1 MGGLAFA
8 TPGPNGSPPLAVPR
22 MSPAVYQTL
31 KSKISPILSQFF
43 SKVATPP
50 EAPGKT
56 SHGDI
61 DFLVE
66 GPLNSSFTPND
77 IADALNATRHVK
89 NGATRS
95 YAVPHPEVPD
105 AFVQVDTHVCP
116 DGRLA
121 WECFHQAY
129 ADLWQI
135 IGVAHRSLG
144 LTATDKGLHVR
155 IEELEAKNRK
165 ASMQFLSDDPVRV
178 LQFYGLDVERYD
190 KGFEMMDELYEWV
203 VWGRFF
209 SREVLEAREEKANDR
224 RRLKERDMYRK
235 FISEWMPAHPD
246 AGVKEKSWTRQD
258 VLAEA
263 LKEFGKQ
270 QEYDG
275 ILHEHQIQED
285 EAALWQRIAAAI
297 PKDGNGLNRA
307 LKALKIWVRFEDGQP
322 VVRTVPKF
330 GVQGRP
336 LWVLVVRDEDSV
348 LKWVGEHW
356 EEVRAL
362 EKMRQT
368 DERHEREA
376 EKRLVDDLEV
386 EEVAS
391 GEGNSEAQ

>member
-8 TPGPNGSPPLAVPR
+8 TPGPDGSPPLTVPR

-31 KSKISPILSQFF
+31 KSKITPILSQFF

-77 IADALNATRHVK
+77 IAEALNATRHVR

-155 IEELEAKNRK
+155 IEEIEAKDWK
-165 ASMQFLSDDPVRV
+165 ASMLFLTDDPVRV
-178 LQFYGLDVERYD
+178 LQFYGLDVERYQ
-190 KGFEMMDELYEWV
+190 KGFEEMDELYEWV
-203 VWGRFF
+203 VGGRFF
-209 SREVLEAREEKANDR
+209 SREVLEKREEKANDR
-224 RRLKERDMYRK
+224 RRLKERSMYRM
-235 FISEWMPAHPD
+235 FIREWMPAHPD
-246 AGVKEKSWTRQD
+246 AGIKDNWTRRD
-258 VLAEA
+258 VLTEG

-270 QEYDG
+270 KEYDD

-285 EAALWQRIAAAI
+285 EAALWQRVAAAI

-307 LKALKIWVRFEDGQP
+307 LKALKVWVRFEDGKP
-322 VVRTVPKF
+322 VVRTVPKL

-336 LWVLVVRDEDSV
+336 LWVLVVQDEEN
-348 LKWVGEHW
+348 LLQWVEGHW

-376 EKRLVDDLEV
+376 QKRPMDGEAT
-386 EEVAS
+386 EEVTS
-391 GEGNSEAQ
+391 DERNTEAR